1 MKSNIYIQ
9 KAKKYTSNIWQR
21 ISVYLGRTASLKAN
35 GKAYTV
41 YPVKLAL
48 AVLAVIVV
56 ISLAATVFFGGGS
69 VKTVDIPFESGS
81 PYSVYPAGDDVLV
94 YNNRGAKAVNE
105 KGNIKWEIG
114 TALSEPLVDTA
125 DDYVLLCDLAGNHY
139 AASYK
144 GGRQMFEYKLGNDII
159 SAKITDKGYAAF
171 ATDTDGYKGKVTV
184 FNKRGRELYV
194 WNSGGGYITDI
205 DLTDNGR
212 YVAAAQLTGDGE
224 EASTKLQF
232 IDIRRGEV
240 VATAERSGE
249 IAVNIKFVSDN
260 KLIVVTDSNIV
271 GYSRRGREL
280 FCISLM
286 GKSPSGYCID
296 GDKLIAVIT
305 LDNRGNSVL
314 EMYNYSGKFCGSY
327 TSSAGIR
334 HMTVSGKR
342 AVVAE
347 QRGLVSISARGKV
360 KSVSPI
366 EHDITAIGGFASS
379 DAALAVGSM
388 NAEVVGIK

>member
-21 ISVYLGRTASLKAN
+21 ISVYLGKTASLKAN

-69 VKTVDIPFESGS
+69 VKTVDIPFEAGS

-212 YVAAAQLTGDGE
+212 YIAAAQLTGDGE
-224 EASTKLQF
+224 EAST
-232 IDIRRGEV
+232 
-240 VATAERSGE
+240 
-249 IAVNIKFVSDN
+249 
-260 KLIVVTDSNIV
+260 
-271 GYSRRGREL
+271 
-280 FCISLM
+280 
-286 GKSPSGYCID
+286 
-296 GDKLIAVIT
+296 
-305 LDNRGNSVL
+305 
-314 EMYNYSGKFCGSY
+314 
-327 TSSAGIR
+327 
-334 HMTVSGKR
+334 
-342 AVVAE
+342 
-347 QRGLVSISARGKV
+347 
-360 KSVSPI
+360 
-366 EHDITAIGGFASS
+366 
-379 DAALAVGSM
+379 
-388 NAEVVGIK
+388 